1 MEAELI
7 VAVIVGLIIFVIG
20 INHLFYYIGKGNRRL
35 KVLLLPG
42 ILTVVGIALT
52 IFCTVK
58 LDKEIKE
65 VEELNDNI
73 QNYFTTYYKVND
85 FESLIILP
93 LNEDGKYKIELLNG
107 RKDVVK
113 LDIKNREVK
122 GIKIIDS
129 SSSNDDDVK

>member
-58 LDKEIKE
+58 LDKEIKG

-129 SSSNDDDVK
+129 SSNDDDVK

>member
-7 VAVIVGLIIFVIG
+7 VAVIIGLIIFVIG
-20 INHLFYYIGKGNRRL
+20 INHLFYYLGKGNRKF

-42 ILTVVGIALT
+42 ILAIVGIALT

-85 FESLIILP
+85 FGSLIIIP
-93 LNEDGKYKIELLNG
+93 LSEDGKYKVELLNG

-113 LDIKNREVK
+113 LDIKDREVK
-122 GIKIIDS
+122 GIRIIDS
-129 SSSNDDDVK
+129 SEDI